1 MSFCSVLRPAMLS
14 SFQFTG
20 VWSATSIETLFLA
33 ILQFQTQSSLIP
45 LYLCCISETASAE
58 MNGRDQRNWWQ
69 KKRRGRCGTLGGVF
83 FIWATTELFF
93 VFFQIYSLPLWW
105 PVKTLLNIT
114 LHLSRIRSPYSAV
127 HVCNF
132 EAFAL
137 CLSLSIFCLILRCL
151 SKSNTSRLISQH
163 VCKTYRYRLLLKSR
177 FNMQMYCQFENYIPL
192 LYEVVQFAYIKE
204 PLSYEYINTD
214 SSYPALWTWLLAAF
228 WFKCLKK
235 HIFVLCLLRFMILS
249 C

>member
-33 ILQFQTQSSLIP
+33 ILQFQTQSSLIS

-105 PVKTLLNIT
+105 PVKTLLNIM

-127 HVCNF
+127 HV
-132 EAFAL
+132 
-137 CLSLSIFCLILRCL
+137 ILRHL
-151 SKSNTSRLISQH
+151 HSAWVSQFSAWF
-163 VCKTYRYRLLLKSR
+163 C
-177 FNMQMYCQFENYIPL
+177 
-192 LYEVVQFAYIKE
+192 
-204 PLSYEYINTD
+204 
-214 SSYPALWTWLLAAF
+214 AAF
-228 WFKCLKK
+228 QRATLPVWFHSMYVRPTGTGYCSNQDLTCKCIVSLKTTFHCYMK
-235 HIFVLCLLRFMILS
+235 
-249 C
+249 